1 MAVAV
6 VPLEQTHKLLH
17 DQKGDDP
24 AENPQTHRHVAA
36 VVGSCTGGEQRRSIN
51 PRTFLPPEPGSGS
64 VFLGEEGSW
73 RPPWECP
80 WDSSLLCECPWSSPW

>member
-24 AENPQTHRHVAA
+24 PQDPQTHRHDMV
-36 VVGSCTGGEQRRSIN
+36 VVGSCAGGEQKPTFN
-51 PRTFLPPEPGSGS
+51 PRLRRNISG
-64 VFLGEEGSW
+64 
-73 RPPWECP
+73 
-80 WDSSLLCECPWSSPW
+80 